1 MQSIMADD
9 RQGPGSHHDE
19 TQQRADERATRSR
32 NVRTALILLSIAAV
46 FFFGVII
53 NRILAG

>member
-1 MQSIMADD
+1 MADD
-9 RQGPGSHHDE
+9 RQGPGSHRDE
-19 TQQRADERATRSR
+19 TRQRADQRATRSR

>member
-1 MQSIMADD
+1 MRAADVQSLMADD
-9 RQGPGSHHDE
+9 QQGPDRE
-19 TQQRADERATRSR
+19 QRAMRSR

-46 FFFGVII
+46 FFSGVII